1 MSSHPHHPVLRKI
14 AARRSRLGCTA
25 PSPAWVSFV
34 TGRAPQPG
42 TQPGTPARIVALGG
56 PRRLTQREME
66 VLHLVARGETDQGIA
81 DQLYVSRRTINC
93 HVANILAKLEVPSR
107 TAAVMTAARSG
118 LLDPPA
124 GRAPS
129 HRERADDGDRSP
141 SHPHRSRGPAAA
153 PRVSAR
159 DLTPGT
165 ARDTI
170 SGGVRLRTS
179 DEMST
184 FGRRP

>member
-1 MSSHPHHPVLRKI
+1 MTTHPHQSVLRKI
-14 AARRSRLGCTA
+14 AARRSRLGCSA
-25 PSPAWVSFV
+25 PNPPWGSVL
-34 TGRAPQPG
+34 TGSAPQPG
-42 TQPGTPARIVALGG
+42 KQARIAALGG
-56 PRRLTQREME
+56 PRRLTQRELE

-93 HVANILAKLEVPSR
+93 HVANILSKLDVKSR
-107 TAAVMTAARSG
+107 TAAVMTAARIG

-129 HRERADDGDRSP
+129 HRERADDGHRSP
-141 SHPHRSRGPAAA
+141 SHPHRSRGPAAS

-170 SGGVRLRTS
+170 SGVVRLRTS